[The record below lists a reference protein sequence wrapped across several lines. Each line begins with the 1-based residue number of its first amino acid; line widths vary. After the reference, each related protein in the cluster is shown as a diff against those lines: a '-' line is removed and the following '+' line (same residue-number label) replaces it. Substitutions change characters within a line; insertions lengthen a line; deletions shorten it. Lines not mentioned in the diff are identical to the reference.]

1 MNYNHS
7 SNNIV
12 TGKITIKKEMT
23 KDIIGKKITNYFY
36 TFMVRYMFMFK
47 NRFKYHFGPQPLA
60 FVSN

>member
-1 MNYNHS
+1 
-7 SNNIV
+7 
-12 TGKITIKKEMT
+12 MT